1 MFLWGFSAIFT
12 LMGSEREPSIIL
24 DAVIHW
30 IAFTL
35 FNFSVYLWS
44 QNVLHNNNDNNN
56 NNNNNIIAIEL

>member
-1 MFLWGFSAIFT
+1 
-12 LMGSEREPSIIL
+12 MGSEREPSIIL